1 MLTEISF
8 NNIILA
14 SRLSPG
20 INSAKTRT
28 TEMIILMKTTKM
40 GRLYAN
46 NQDALPL

>member
-8 NNIILA
+8 NNVILA

-20 INSAKTRT
+20 INSAKTRA

-40 GRLYAN
+40 GSLSAN
-46 NQDALPL
+46 FQDVLPL